1 MLLLNV
7 RHFRMKAD
15 GYTEIA
21 YSTKVQ
27 KEISDQ
33 IKLSNWLK
41 LFLVLTFLLAIFM
54 MFLIYTKT
62 GIIGNYLARAIC

>member
-1 MLLLNV
+1 MQ
-7 RHFRMKAD
+7 HFRMKAE

-41 LFLVLTFLLAIFM
+41 LFLILTFLLAIFM

-62 GIIGNYLARAIC
+62 GIIGTYLVRAIC

>member
-1 MLLLNV
+1 
-7 RHFRMKAD
+7 MKVE

-21 YSTKVQ
+21 YSTKIQ
-27 KEISDQ
+27 KEIADQ

-54 MFLIYTKT
+54 MFLLYTKT
-62 GIIGNYLARAIC
+62 GII

>member
-1 MLLLNV
+1 MQ
-7 RHFRMKAD
+7 HSKMKVE
-15 GYTEIA
+15 GFKEIA

-27 KEISDQ
+27 KEMADQ
-33 IKLSNWLK
+33 LKLANWLK
-41 LFLVLTFLLAIFM
+41 LFLILAFLLAIFM

>member
-1 MLLLNV
+1 MQ
-7 RHFRMKAD
+7 HFKMKVE

-21 YSTKVQ
+21 YSTKIQ
-27 KEISDQ
+27 KEIADQ

-54 MFLIYTKT
+54 MFLLYTKT
-62 GIIGNYLARAIC
+62 GIIGHYLARAIC